1 MPRKRSTAWFSPPSV
16 SPETF
21 TVASPSTFSEIIPAE
36 SAFWT
41 FTSIGIVFSEM
52 RETVSMSG
60 RRKPRPP
67 RITRNPRFRP
77 EKITASFG
85 AQTTTWALMKMMIA
99 MIAVAPRTMA
109 IPMVPGVM

>member
-1 MPRKRSTAWFSPPSV
+1 M
-16 SPETF
+16 
-21 TVASPSTFSEIIPAE
+21 PAE

-41 FTSIGIVFSEM
+41 FTSIGIVFNEM
-52 RETVSMSG
+52 RDTVSTSG

-67 RITRNPRFRP
+67 RITRNPRLRP

-85 AQTTTWALMKMMIA
+85 AQTTTWLRMKMMTA
-99 MIAVAPRTMA
+99 MKAVAPRAMM